1 MSNMSYCRF
10 HNTAM
15 DLQDCVDAIENGD
28 TEDMSRYEINGLK
41 NILQL
46 AEWITEKNDEIEEII
61 NDYEFNLYK

>member
-28 TEDMSRYEINGLK
+28 TEDMSRHEIDGLK
-41 NILQL
+41 KILED
-46 AEWITEKNDEIEEII
+46 AKSIVSMSEEIDEII
-61 NDYEFNLYK
+61 NEFEN